1 MQWLACVD
9 PTIGVGVNPVQLN
22 KSNRWFDITKSGDLM
37 GRALDIDVLRTF
49 QAVARFRR
57 FKDAADYV
65 HRSPSAVTTQIQKLE
80 AKVGHQLLVRN
91 NQLVELTPAGRQL
104 LGETTRFLMAHDR
117 LLATLSPQLMTGKV
131 RMGVPD
137 GYAEQLMADFL
148 PLFVAGNPALE
159 LEVVV
164 KSSTE
169 LLDLFARKQ
178 LDLTI
183 AVSHEQLSHAERLR
197 STQPCW
203 AAAAGFKYDPDQP
216 LPIALQLN
224 GCPYRESAL
233 AILKAA
239 GIRYRILLES
249 ANSHAVLAC
258 VRSGLALGIVE
269 AQGAA
274 DDGSLI
280 LQMAL
285 PGLPEHH
292 VYLLT
297 DTSHHAAVHLHEML
311 RSSFLIQ

>member
-1 MQWLACVD
+1 VQWLACVD

-216 LPIALQLN
+216 LPIAH
-224 GCPYRESAL
+224 CPAIEWLPVPGVSA
-233 AILKAA
+233 
-239 GIRYRILLES
+239 GDLES
-249 ANSHAVLAC
+249 RRDPLPDPAGECQFPRCIGVCEKWFGVGHC
-258 VRSGLALGIVE
+258 
-269 AQGAA
+269 
-274 DDGSLI
+274 GS
-280 LQMAL
+280 
-285 PGLPEHH
+285 PGGG
-292 VYLLT
+292 
-297 DTSHHAAVHLHEML
+297 
-311 RSSFLIQ
+311 R

>member
-131 RMGVPD
+131 RMECRTVMPS
-137 GYAEQLMADFL
+137 
-148 PLFVAGNPALE
+148 N
-159 LEVVV
+159 
-164 KSSTE
+164 
-169 LLDLFARKQ
+169 
-178 LDLTI
+178 
-183 AVSHEQLSHAERLR
+183 
-197 STQPCW
+197 
-203 AAAAGFKYDPDQP
+203 
-216 LPIALQLN
+216 
-224 GCPYRESAL
+224 
-233 AILKAA
+233 
-239 GIRYRILLES
+239 
-249 ANSHAVLAC
+249 
-258 VRSGLALGIVE
+258 
-269 AQGAA
+269 
-274 DDGSLI
+274 
-280 LQMAL
+280 
-285 PGLPEHH
+285 
-292 VYLLT
+292 
-297 DTSHHAAVHLHEML
+297 
-311 RSSFLIQ
+311 